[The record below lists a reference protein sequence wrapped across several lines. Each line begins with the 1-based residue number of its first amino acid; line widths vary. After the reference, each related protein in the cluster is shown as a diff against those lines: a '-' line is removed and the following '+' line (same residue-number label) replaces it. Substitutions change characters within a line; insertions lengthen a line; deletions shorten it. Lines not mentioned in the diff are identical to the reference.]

1 MARAVIHAQ
10 ALSRALLC
18 HPQLVGVASWLQHG
32 CHSSKHH
39 ILTQTHLNR
48 EKHRQKKRDLLTSK
62 RVIILRSPLAELF
75 IWPMAELGQWPCQ
88 MQRKLGHPARNELS

>member
-1 MARAVIHAQ
+1 MACAVIHAQ

-18 HPQLVGVASWLQHG
+18 HPQLVGVASWLQYG

-39 ILTQTHLNR
+39 ILPQTHLNR

-75 IWPMAELGQWPCQ
+75 IWPDGRIGPMAMPDAKEVGA
-88 MQRKLGHPARNELS
+88 PARNELS